1 MRKYLGSIF
10 IIISC
15 LLSACSPSPHQ
26 QAAKKWMEK
35 NGKIKTLSTTG
46 MIGDLISNIGG
57 EHVDNFVLIGELL
70 DPHSYQLVKGD
81 DEKFA
86 FAQLIFYN
94 GLNLEHGPSL
104 HAALEN
110 HPRASAIG
118 DAIINNNPSQI
129 LHHNGQL
136 DPHVWMDISL
146 WSQAIPTIVNA
157 LSKFDPDHSQDYAKN
172 GQKLKL
178 EMLAAHN
185 RVKAKLHAIPSEKRY
200 LVTSHDAFN
209 YFSRAYLADESEL
222 TNGTWEDRFA
232 APEGLAPDS
241 QLGAGDIRKIIDHM
255 DKYHIMVIFPESNVS
270 KDSIRKIVSA
280 GREKGLTLT
289 IATDALYGDAMGPK
303 DSDGNTYL
311 KMIEH
316 NAVIL
321 SRYLSGN
328 GKEERQAALL
338 R

>member
-1 MRKYLGSIF
+1 MYYNLRL
-10 IIISC
+10 C
-15 LLSACSPSPHQ
+15 LLLLCCIATACSPSPHQ
-26 QAAKKWMEK
+26 QAAKKWMEN

-46 MIGDLISNIGG
+46 MIGDLVSNIGG
-57 EHVDNFVLIGELL
+57 DHIDNFTLIGELL

-81 DEKFA
+81 DEKFT

-110 HPRASAIG
+110 HTNATALG
-118 DAIINNNPSQI
+118 DTILKNNPDKI
-129 LHHNGQL
+129 LHYNNQL
-136 DPHVWMDISL
+136 DPHIWMDISL
-146 WSQAIPTIVNA
+146 WAEAVPVIVNA
-157 LSKFDPDHSQDYAKN
+157 LSQFDPAHAEEYASN
-172 GQKLKL
+172 GKKLKQ
-178 EMLAAHN
+178 EMLAAHE
-185 RVKAKLHAIPSEKRY
+185 RVKAQLHSIPPDKRY

-209 YFSRAYLADESEL
+209 YFSRAYLAESNEL
-222 TNGTWEDRFA
+222 ANNTWEDRFA

-241 QLGAGDIRKIIDHM
+241 QLSAADIRKIIDHM

-316 NAVIL
+316 NAKIL
-321 SRYLSGN
+321 SRYLKGN